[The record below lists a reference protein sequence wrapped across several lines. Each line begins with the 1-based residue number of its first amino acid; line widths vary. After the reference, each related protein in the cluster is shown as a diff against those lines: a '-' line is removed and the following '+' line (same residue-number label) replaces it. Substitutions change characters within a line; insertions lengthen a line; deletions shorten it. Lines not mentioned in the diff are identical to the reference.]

1 MCKALTKLDDVL
13 AAALFVLLAM
23 AQASGQD
30 LFEVPLE
37 NGAFTKGVDDRGVPR
52 GWAQYGGGG
61 KDQELHVVN
70 GPDGGK
76 ALLIADGDPAVE
88 IGVSQAFKLK
98 GGETY
103 EVTAKVRAVDDASP
117 AGAYLQFRFLPS
129 QEMVQTG
136 LAAESAKH
144 FSEVSVKATAPPD
157 TTQGVIYLYTHRDPI
172 PRVLVT
178 DVRVVGGLPPPPP
191 PPPPPVPPQYDKLK
205 DLRLDIRLVK
215 DGKPNAAI
223 VVSASEMYRN
233 AAAAIQSEIERR
245 TGAKLPIVSDDS
257 PEAAVPIQGHRIVL
271 GNRSTSKTISALYDR
286 FYCLVDL
293 KYPGPEGYVI
303 RSVHSPFGN
312 GHSVVIVGGSDAVGV
327 DEGAKALAGILAKAD
342 AAPGELAIG
351 WTMVTK
357 LGKGVKV
364 PTDIKQFETWEASRG
379 YGSVGYFGWCS
390 ISKRMAMYY
399 MTGDEFS
406 AREFVRLSF
415 PDQQALKEIE
425 EVDGERVENK
435 HDPLAGFYHYNA
447 HMAILFWDLIEES
460 PVFSDKERLKIT
472 NAFAR
477 QLNHRKNEGVYG
489 LRQPPRGVSSRHGQW
504 SAISL
509 YCLGRYFNKEYPNPV
524 WAHCERAGQL
534 AFHSLHQHAWVS
546 GENDNLFWYNTGIAP
561 IFTYMVLT
569 GDRKPLENGVLAD
582 LLRGQ
587 EILISGRVP
596 DWALNSASLG
606 LLHKAAYLTG
616 DGRWI
621 TYRERSGVDTN
632 VFRLGQ
638 SFWPE
643 AALTPQLPDDL
654 VGKWSIH
661 RLPKPAWDARGS
673 GLPFDQSVYFGSY
686 RSAADASG
694 DYILLDGFNGAS
706 RNPYHTFDILEL
718 RLAGQTILQ
727 GYHNQVLTSADGMV
741 EPAVAMDAALLYSDV
756 LGPTAIAIGEVPQAA
771 FCNWRRTLCQRTGRY
786 ALVVDDL
793 VFRTDSQNMK
803 VSTTWQVTRGGW
815 DQKEQTVRVP
825 ASDPATG
832 LAFELRACDVQQ
844 TSRTEAVTMNWHG
857 AVKKGEHRI
866 AFYLIGQTGAK
877 SPSTVACVRL
887 AENAAALA
895 LPQPAVSAVG
905 TYEQLKGKLVLLA
918 EDHLFG
924 RALTSVG
931 IGHVFVSSDAPVDL
945 DWEFTSGVA
954 NVVATE
960 HTTLQLS
967 LRNPDE
973 LRLGGQPVKASAVGG
988 IYSITLPPG
997 HHVVSGASPAAEAT
1011 AGLAADLQRLLG
1023 EGRKLRAEALAAAG
1037 PAAKPTAAELPLA
1050 FASQVGGKVADMIAI
1065 PSAAG
1070 PMLCVAEGNTIH
1082 LLTHE
1087 GKEAR
1092 KLHTDGPIRV
1102 LRWWD
1107 TCQLLLAGCADEKLI
1122 AFDREGQR
1130 KWVFTSEMDPAVYE
1144 AAKTYW
1150 FKSAPGHEGIHG
1162 LYTGEFDEGKDR
1174 CFVGSACTL
1183 EILDEA
1189 GQLVKRTPVFW
1200 GPGWKFLLVAGGEG
1214 RRNLLIARWPNGS
1227 DNLAIVSSKTLS
1239 DTGHGYDGVPAGH
1252 SFVGGW
1258 TAQNRTGLCYEDLD
1272 GDGKKEI
1279 ATAINGTWNRV
1290 TVYSEQGQP
1299 RYNAQFGPGPSNAPR
1314 ARMRDMDVADLN
1326 GDGKQEIVVGI
1337 SEGLVVALSHDC
1349 QRIWSTRL
1357 PSPPVSLRGIQ
1368 PTGAKTSQI
1377 LVGCDDGTVAA
1388 LDHQGKL
1395 LRLGKVSGR
1404 PTLMQT
1410 VSTAAGPRAVLA
1422 TDRGEVRGF
1431 EIADQVR
1438 GRSRIPRGSNGTG
1451 PFPSVIQAQSTGE

>member
-1 MCKALTKLDDVL
+1 MRKASTKRNGTLV
-13 AAALFVLLAM
+13 AALLVLQAI
-23 AQASGQD
+23 AQASDQN

-37 NGAFTKGVDDRGVPR
+37 NGAFAKGVDGRGVPL
-52 GWAQYGGGG
+52 GWSKYGGGG
-61 KDQELHVVN
+61 KDQELRVVDV
-70 GPDGGK
+70 PDGGK
-76 ALLIADGDPAVE
+76 SLLIVDGDPAVE
-88 IGVSQAFKLK
+88 IGVCQAFKLK

-103 EVTAKVRAVDDASP
+103 QVTAKVRAMEGASP

-129 QEMVQTG
+129 QEMVQAG
-136 LAAESAKH
+136 LAAESARH
-144 FSEVSVKATAPPD
+144 YCEVAVKATAPPD
-157 TTQGVIYLYTHRDPI
+157 TTQGVIYLYTHRDPT

-205 DLRLDIRLVK
+205 DLCLEIGLVK
-215 DGKPNAAI
+215 DGRPNAAI
-223 VVSASEMYRN
+223 VVPASGTYQN
-233 AAAAIQSEIERR
+233 AAATIQKAIEDR
-245 TGAKLPIVSDDS
+245 TGATVPIVFDDS

-271 GNRSTSKTISALYDR
+271 GNRSTNKAIGALYDR

-293 KYPGPEGYVI
+293 RYPGPQGYVI
-303 RSVHSPFGN
+303 RSVHNPFGN
-312 GHSVVIVGGSDAVGV
+312 GHSVVVVGGSDAVGV
-327 DEGAKALAGILAKAD
+327 VEGAKALAGILAKAN
-342 AAPGELAIG
+342 AAKGVLSIG

-364 PTDIKQFETWEASRG
+364 PADIKDFETWEASQG
-379 YGSVGYFGWCS
+379 YGSIGYFGWCS

-406 AREFVRLSF
+406 AREVVRLSF
-415 PDQQALKEIE
+415 PDQQALKDIE
-425 EVDGERVENK
+425 EIDGERIENK

-460 PVFSDKERLKIT
+460 PVFTEQERLQIT
-472 NAFAR
+472 NGFAR

-489 LRQPPRGVSSRHGQW
+489 LTQPPRGVSSRHGQW

-509 YCLGRYFNKEYPNPV
+509 YCLGRYFNKHYPHPV
-524 WAHCERAGQL
+524 WAHCESAGQL
-534 AFHSLHQHAWVS
+534 AFQSLHRHAWVS
-546 GENDNLFWYNTGIAP
+546 GESDNLFWYNTGIAP

-569 GDRKPLENGVLAD
+569 GDRKPLENGVLSE

-596 DWALNSASLG
+596 DWALNSASLD
-606 LLHKAAYLTG
+606 LFHKAAYLTG

-621 TYRERSGVDTN
+621 AYRERSGVDTN

-638 SFWPE
+638 SFWPD
-643 AALTPQLPDDL
+643 AAVSPQLPSDL

-661 RLPKPAWDARGS
+661 RLPQPAWDVRGS
-673 GLPFDQSVYFGSY
+673 GLAFDQSFYFGSY

-727 GYHNQVLTSADGMV
+727 GYHNQVLTRADGMV
-741 EPAVAMDAALLYSDV
+741 EPAVAMDAALLSSDV
-756 LGPTAIAIGEVPQAA
+756 LGPTATAVGEVPRAA

-786 ALVVDDL
+786 ALIVDDL
-793 VFRTDSQNMK
+793 AFRTDRQNVK

-815 DQKEQTVRVP
+815 DPKEQAVRVP
-825 ASDPATG
+825 AADPASG
-832 LAFELRACDVQQ
+832 AAFELRSCDVQE
-844 TSRTEAVTMNWHG
+844 TSRAEAVTMHWRG

-866 AFYLIGQTGAK
+866 AFSLIGQTAAK
-877 SPSTVACVRL
+877 SPSTLACVRL
-887 AENAAALA
+887 ADNAAVLA
-895 LPQPAVSAVG
+895 LPQPALGVVG
-905 TYEQLKGKLVLLA
+905 AYEQTRGELVVLA

-924 RALTSVG
+924 RALTSAG
-931 IGHVFVSSDAPVDL
+931 IGQAFVSSDAPVDV
-945 DWEFTSGVA
+945 DWDFTSSLVH
-954 NVVATE
+954 VVAAQP
-960 HTTLQLS
+960 TTLRLS
-967 LRNPDE
+967 LKTPGE
-973 LRLGGQPVKASAVGG
+973 LRLGGQTVRGSAAGS
-988 IYSITLPPG
+988 IYRVALPAG
-997 HHVVSGASPAAEAT
+997 RHVLSGASPATEAT
-1011 AGLAADLQRLLG
+1011 AGLATGLPRLLA

-1037 PAAKPTAAELPLA
+1037 PPAKPTAAALPVA
-1050 FASQVGGKVADMIAI
+1050 FTRQVGGKVTDMIAI

-1070 PMLCVAEGNTIH
+1070 PQLGVASGNTVH
-1082 LLTHE
+1082 LLTDD
-1087 GKEAR
+1087 GKELR
-1092 KLHTDGPIRV
+1092 QLQTEGPIRV

-1107 TCQLLLAGCADEKLI
+1107 TRQLLLAGCADEKLI

-1130 KWVFTSEMDPAVYE
+1130 QWVFTSKMDPAVYE

-1162 LYTGEFDEGKDR
+1162 LYTGEFDGGQDR

-1200 GPGWKFLLVAGGEG
+1200 GPCWKFLLVAGGEG
-1214 RRNLLIARWPNGS
+1214 QRNLLVAQWPNGS
-1227 DNLAIVSSKTLS
+1227 DSLAIVSSKTLS

-1258 TAQNRTGLCYEDLD
+1258 TAQNRTGLFYEDLD

-1299 RYNAQFGPGPSNAPR
+1299 RSNAQFGPGPSNAPR
-1314 ARMRDMDVADLN
+1314 AHMRDMDVADLN

-1349 QRIWSTRL
+1349 QRIWATRL
-1357 PSPPVSLRGIQ
+1357 PGPPLSLRWIKS
-1368 PTGAKTSQI
+1368 PRAKTP
-1377 LVGCDDGTVAA
+1377 LLVVGCDDGTVAA
-1388 LDHQGKL
+1388 LNTRGSLIQ
-1395 LRLGKVSGR
+1395 LGQVTGR
-1404 PTLMQT
+1404 PTCRETLP
-1410 VSTAAGPRAVLA
+1410 APAGPLAVLA
-1422 TDRGEVRGF
+1422 TDQGEVKGF
-1431 EIADQVR
+1431 KIWHGD
-1438 GRSRIPRGSNGTG
+1438 
-1451 PFPSVIQAQSTGE
+1451 